1 MDFGAERRLVHP
13 ATLHLLTWGLC
24 KGLQAQRTVSD
35 SDGSL
40 IGVDESENTLVAD
53 LGGRGHANS
62 TSNVVLAHFCPA
74 SKYEEDV
81 G

>member
-1 MDFGAERRLVHP
+1 M
-13 ATLHLLTWGLC
+13 WSLC
-24 KGLQAQRTVSD
+24 KDFQAQRTVSN

-40 IGVDESENTLVAD
+40 IGVDKSENTLVAD

-74 SKYEEDV
+74 SKYEEDEV
-81 G
+81 ENELRSGARSPVQEVA